1 MRADI
6 VDKIRAAGV
15 VGAGGAGFPTHV
27 KVQFEVEQ
35 VLGNGASCEPLLV
48 SDPHL
53 IEHQTDLILDGLTTV
68 MDCTNAG
75 KGFICIKSK
84 HRRALEKLKT
94 TIAGNGYARHIDVFA
109 LEDYYPAGDEFIL
122 VNEVIG
128 KIVPEG
134 GIPLNVL
141 AVVCNV
147 ESLLNVS
154 RAMAG
159 QPVTDRYLTVCGEVR
174 RPVICKVPV
183 GTPADEVIRLAG
195 GPRIDDYGIVMGG
208 PMMGKVLAG
217 NQEPITKTSS
227 GLIVL
232 PRNHSIIRDKQRDIE
247 RMRFIAK
254 AACTQCSRCT
264 DLCPRNLIGHSLQ
277 PHKIM
282 RHLAYQPGMEGE
294 ILEDALICSECGV
307 CEKFACPMMLSPR
320 EINSVLKRK
329 CLEQGIKRTPKRNTY
344 KVSPFF
350 DTRKVPVRRLMER
363 LEVVKYDTHPEFYTE
378 EVQISKVKI
387 LLRQHLGQPAV
398 PVVSE
403 GDRVRKGDLIGEIPS
418 GALGARVHAS
428 IDGTVTAI
436 DDQQIVIQKQGA
448 NGA

>member
-6 VDKIRAAGV
+6 VDKVRAAGV

-27 KVQFEVEQ
+27 KLQFEVEQ
-35 VLGNGASCEPLLV
+35 VLANGASCEPLLV

-53 IEHQTDLILDGLTTV
+53 IEHHTDLILDGLSTV

-75 KGFICIKSK
+75 KGTICIKSK
-84 HRRALEKLKT
+84 HRRALETLKT
-94 TIAGNGYARHIDVFA
+94 KIAGNGYAKHIDVFE
-109 LEDYYPAGDEFIL
+109 LDDYYPAGDEFIL

-141 AVVCNV
+141 TVVCNV

-159 QPVTDRYLTVCGEVR
+159 HPVTDRYLTVCGEVR
-174 RPVICKVPV
+174 NPVICKVPI
-183 GTPADEVIRLAG
+183 GAPADEVIQLAG
-195 GPRIDDYGIVMGG
+195 GPRIPDYGIVMGG
-208 PMMGKVLAG
+208 PMMGKVLSG
-217 NQEPITKTSS
+217 SREPVTKTTS

-232 PRNHSIIRDKQRDIE
+232 PPQHNIIRDKQKDIE

-264 DLCPRNLIGHSLQ
+264 DLCPRNLIGHSLE

-282 RHLAYQPGMEGE
+282 RHMAYKPGMDGE

-320 EINSVLKRK
+320 EINTVLKQK
-329 CLEQGIKRTPKRNTY
+329 CLAQGVKREPKRETY
-344 KVSPFF
+344 KVSAFF
-350 DTRKVPVRRLMER
+350 DTRKVPIQRLMER
-363 LEVVKYDTHPEFYTE
+363 LEVIKYDTHPEFCADTLQ
-378 EVQISKVKI
+378 VAKVNI
-387 LLRQHLGQPAV
+387 LLQQHLGEPAK
-398 PVVSE
+398 PVVGE
-403 GDRVRKGDLIGEIPS
+403 GDRVKKGDVIAEIPE

-428 IDGTVTAI
+428 IAGTVSSI
-436 DDQQIVIQKQGA
+436 DEKQIVIQSR
-448 NGA
+448 

>member
-27 KVQFEVEQ
+27 KLQFDVEQ
-35 VLGNGASCEPLLV
+35 VLANGASCEPLLV
-48 SDPHL
+48 SDHYL
-53 IEHQTDLILDGLTTV
+53 IEHHTDLILDGLSTV

-75 KGFICIKSK
+75 KGTICVKSK
-84 HRRALEKLKT
+84 HRGALETLKIK
-94 TIAGNGYARHIDVFA
+94 IAGNGYAQNINVFE
-109 LEDYYPAGDEFIL
+109 LDDYYPAGDEFIL
-122 VNEVIG
+122 VNEVLG
-128 KIVPEG
+128 TVVPEG

-159 QPVTDRYLTVCGEVR
+159 QPVTDRYLTVSGEVHN
-174 RPVICKVPV
+174 PVVCKVPI
-183 GTPADEVIRLAG
+183 GTSAEEVIQLAG
-195 GPRIDDYGIVMGG
+195 GPRILDYGIVMGG
-208 PMMGKVLAG
+208 PMMGKVLAS
-217 NQEPITKTSS
+217 NQDPITKTTS

-232 PRNHSIIRDKQRDIE
+232 PPHHNIIRDKQKDIE

-254 AACTQCSRCT
+254 SACTQCSRCT
-264 DLCPRNLIGHSLQ
+264 DLCPRNLIGHSLE

-282 RHLAYQPGMEGE
+282 RHLAYKPGMEGE

-320 EINSVLKRK
+320 EINAVLKKK
-329 CLEQGIKRTPKRNTY
+329 CLAEGVKREPKRETY

-350 DTRKVPVRRLMER
+350 DTRKVPVHRLMER
-363 LEVVKYDTHPEFYTE
+363 LEVIKYDTHPEFSTDE
-378 EVQISKVKI
+378 IQVNKVNI
-387 LLRQHLGQPAV
+387 LLQQHLGKPSL
-398 PVVSE
+398 PVVAS
-403 GDRVRKGDLIGEIPS
+403 GDRVKKGDLIAEIPE
-418 GALGARVHAS
+418 GALGARIHAS
-428 IDGTVTAI
+428 IAGTVSSL
-436 DDQQIVIQKQGA
+436 DDQRITIQS
-448 NGA
+448 

>member
-27 KVQFEVEQ
+27 KLQFEVEQ
-35 VLGNGASCEPLLV
+35 VLANGASCEPLLV

-53 IEHQTDLILDGLTTV
+53 IEHHTDLILNGLRTV

-75 KGFICIKSK
+75 KGTVCIKSK
-84 HRRALEKLKT
+84 HHRALEILKSK
-94 TIAGNGYARHIDVFA
+94 IAGNGHAPDIDIFE
-109 LEDYYPAGDEFIL
+109 LDDYYPAGDEFIL

-128 KIVPEG
+128 QVVPEG

-154 RAMAG
+154 RAMAQ
-159 QPVTDRYLTVCGEVR
+159 QPVTDRFLTVCGEVHT
-174 RPVICKVPV
+174 PMVCNVPI
-183 GTPADEVIRLAG
+183 GTPVDEVIQLAG
-195 GPRIDDYGIVMGG
+195 GPRFPDYGIVMGG
-208 PMMGKVLAG
+208 PMMGKVLTDEH
-217 NQEPITKTSS
+217 EPITKTTS
-227 GLIVL
+227 GIIVL
-232 PRNHSIIRDKQRDIE
+232 PPEHNIIRDKQKDIE

-254 AACTQCSRCT
+254 SACTQCSRCT
-264 DLCPRNLIGHSLQ
+264 DLCPRNLIGHSLE

-282 RHLAYQPGMEGE
+282 RHLAYKPGMNGE

-320 EINSVLKRK
+320 EINTVLKKK
-329 CLEQGIKRTPKRNTY
+329 CQAEGVKREAKRETY
-344 KVSPFF
+344 RVSPFF
-350 DTRKVPVRRLMER
+350 DNRKVPLQRLMQR
-363 LEVVKYDTHPEFYTE
+363 LEVMKYDTHPAFYPE
-378 EVQISKVKI
+378 EIKVRQVKI
-387 LLRQHLGQPAV
+387 LLSQHLGEPAL
-398 PVVSE
+398 PVVAQ
-403 GDRVRKGDLIGEIPS
+403 GDQVQKGDVVGEIPE

-428 IDGTVTAI
+428 IDGTVSAV
-436 DDQQIVIQKQGA
+436 DDKQVVIQSR
-448 NGA
+448 

>member
-1 MRADI
+1 MRPDI

-27 KVQFEVEQ
+27 KLQFEVEQ
-35 VLGNGASCEPLLV
+35 VLANGASCEPLLV
-48 SDPHL
+48 SDPYL
-53 IEHQTDLILDGLTTV
+53 IEHHSDLIVNGLATV

-75 KGFICIKSK
+75 KGTICVKSK
-84 HRRALEKLKT
+84 HQRALNVLKAK
-94 TIAGNGYARHIDVFA
+94 IAGNGHAHLIDVFE
-109 LEDYYPAGDEFIL
+109 LDDYYPAGDEFIL

-128 KIVPEG
+128 KVVPEG

-154 RAMAG
+154 RATVG
-159 QPVTDRYLTVCGEVR
+159 QPVTDRYLTISGEVR
-174 RPVICKVPV
+174 NPVVCKVPI
-183 GTPADEVIRLAG
+183 GTPAEDAIRLAG
-195 GPRIDDYGIVMGG
+195 GPSIPEYGIIMGG
-208 PMMGKVLAG
+208 PMMGKVLAS
-217 NQEPITKTSS
+217 QRDPVTKTTS

-232 PRNHSIIRDKQRDIE
+232 PPQHNIIRDKQKDIE

-254 AACTQCSRCT
+254 SACTQCSRCT
-264 DLCPRNLIGHSLQ
+264 DLCPRNLIGHSLE

-282 RHLAYQPGMEGE
+282 RHLAYKPGMEGE

-320 EINSVLKRK
+320 EINAVLKQK
-329 CLEQGIKRTPKRNTY
+329 CLAEGVKREPKRDTY

-350 DTRKVPVRRLMER
+350 DNRKVPVHRLMER
-363 LEVVKYDTHPEFYTE
+363 LEVIKYDGHPEFFSGN
-378 EVQISKVKI
+378 VKVNTVY
-387 LLRQHLGQPAV
+387 LLLQQHLGQPAA
-398 PVVSE
+398 PVVGK
-403 GDRVRKGDLIGEIPS
+403 GDRVKKGDVVGEIPE

-428 IDGTVTAI
+428 IDGTVSAV
-436 DDQQIVIQKQGA
+436 DDKQIIVQSQ
-448 NGA
+448 